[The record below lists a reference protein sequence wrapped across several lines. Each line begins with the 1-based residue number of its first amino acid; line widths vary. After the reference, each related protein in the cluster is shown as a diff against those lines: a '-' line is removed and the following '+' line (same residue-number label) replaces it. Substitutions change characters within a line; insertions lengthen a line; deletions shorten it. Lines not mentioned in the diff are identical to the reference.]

1 MFRKLVAWLNGG
13 ESAQQASMIEAVVES
28 NRDVVE
34 GYELCV
40 TMGETTP
47 LTYLNRHQ
55 EFKVVLSV
63 ADKDIDP
70 RFGIWVPKVNSCFS
84 LLSEGSTM
92 ASNIGP
98 IPADGGAYLPK
109 LKRIRSIIEQPV
121 EGDDV
126 SEAIKRSVAID
137 KLDGVKKYMGSSE
150 LSILSKGALNEFL
163 PHIDDY
169 LIGFVLDELSLSSRS
184 GLQAK
189 HVKQLYLQGYTTIQ
203 SMKDAPDEVLLALP
217 GVGAKTIVKIRAR

>member
-1 MFRKLVAWLNGG
+1 MFGKLVAWLNGG
-13 ESAQQASMIEAVVES
+13 ESAQQESMIEKIVES
-28 NRDVVE
+28 NRDVVD

-40 TMGETTP
+40 TMNEATP

-55 EFKVVLSV
+55 EFKAVLSA
-63 ADKDIDP
+63 ADKGIDP
-70 RFGIWVPKVNSCFS
+70 RFGIWIPKVNSSFS

-109 LKRIRSIIEQPV
+109 LKRVRSIIEQPV

-126 SEAIKRSVAID
+126 TEAIKRSVAID

-150 LSILSKGALNEFL
+150 PSILSKGALNELL
-163 PHIDDY
+163 PNIDDY
-169 LIGFVLDELSLSSRS
+169 LIRFVLDELNLSSRS
-184 GLQAK
+184 GLQIK
-189 HVKQLYLQGYTTIQ
+189 HVKQLYLRGYTTIQ

-217 GVGAKTIVKIRAR
+217 GVGAKTIVKIRSR